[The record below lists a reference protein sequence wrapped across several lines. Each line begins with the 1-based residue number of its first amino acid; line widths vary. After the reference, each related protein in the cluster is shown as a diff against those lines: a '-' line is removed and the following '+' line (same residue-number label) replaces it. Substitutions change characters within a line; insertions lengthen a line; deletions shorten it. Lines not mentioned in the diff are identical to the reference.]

1 MVKYDSTRADLD
13 FMNPNE
19 IEPIEESE
27 PVTLTECM
35 QFAKDNDDFEPL
47 ESAIY
52 TTEKNIAEAIE
63 VLKFIRETS
72 QASGRSEFYI
82 KQSNKA
88 LRILNRK

>member
-1 MVKYDSTRADLD
+1 MSNSFYDERFDVPQTD
-13 FMNPNE
+13 
-19 IEPIEESE
+19 EPIEEKE

-52 TTEKNIAEAIE
+52 TIEKNLTEAIE
-63 VLKFIRETS
+63 VIKFIRDTA